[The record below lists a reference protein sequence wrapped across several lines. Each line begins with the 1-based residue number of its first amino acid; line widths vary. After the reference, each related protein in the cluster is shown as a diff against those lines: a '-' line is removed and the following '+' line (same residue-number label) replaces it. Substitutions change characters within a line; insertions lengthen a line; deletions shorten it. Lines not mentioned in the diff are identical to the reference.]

1 MDESIDTK
9 KIFIQENIE
18 NKGYDSFLFT
28 QFLCKS
34 KGKED
39 FDFNDFTMVEIR
51 EGVQQFMNSNTPM
64 SKSIDSSAPPLS
76 KKKEKKTVLE
86 TILGLKDKLTR
97 EEPKTDKNFDYGFK
111 LPEKIK
117 CQNVEETDLSQYEE
131 IPIKIGF
138 PEKVDRGFL
147 KKSITFFK

>member
-86 TILGLKDKLTR
+86 TILGLKDKLT
-97 EEPKTDKNFDYGFK
+97 
-111 LPEKIK
+111 
-117 CQNVEETDLSQYEE
+117 
-131 IPIKIGF
+131 
-138 PEKVDRGFL
+138 
-147 KKSITFFK
+147 